1 MVAGVSQLGVAL
13 MGDAIGG
20 MSPVIVVLGVD
31 ASLGIA
37 GAVLAIWWRKIGAAT
52 MLAAGLGAV
61 VALFGTTLLEIGV
74 AAFLL
79 LAVAATL
86 LGESVRR

>member
-1 MVAGVSQLGVAL
+1 

-20 MSPVIVVLGVD
+20 MSPVIVLLGAD
-31 ASLGIA
+31 AVVGIA
-37 GAVLAIWWRKIGAAT
+37 GAVLAIRWRKPGAAV

-61 VALFGTTLLEIGV
+61 VALLGTTLLEIGV

-79 LAVAATL
+79 LGVAATL
-86 LGESVRR
+86 WGESVRR